1 MTISFIIISTA
12 VFVFIG
18 KPVLILVLVGSVNG
32 LILPIA
38 LGVMLIAAHKVKIV
52 GDYKHPLW
60 MTIFG
65 LIIVVSMAW
74 MGIYTL
80 MNGIPALFK

>member
-1 MTISFIIISTA
+1 YLTIGFIVIST
-12 VFVFIG
+12 VVFISIG
-18 KPVLILVLVGSVNG
+18 RPVLILVLVGSLNG

-38 LGVMLIAAHKVKIV
+38 LGVMLIAAHKKKIV

-65 LIIVVSMAW
+65 VVIVIAMSW
-74 MGIYTL
+74 MGGYTL
-80 MNGIPALFK
+80 LNG